1 MELTVNICAK
11 INLSLNILGILD
23 NGYHDVDTVMQSVS
37 LYDTLTVRPAPV
49 LTVDCPGVPQEQNT
63 AYKAARLFFAES
75 GIPGGAE
82 VTIKKGI
89 PFASGMG
96 GSSADAAGLLIA
108 LNHMYDAP
116 LSHQALLHIGARIG
130 ADVCFLMEG
139 GAMRCQG
146 IGEQLTPVINR
157 WDPVYLAV
165 RADGFVT
172 AGQAYHQFD
181 TLGGASCDT
190 DAVLAALAAG
200 DGNAF
205 FARTANALED
215 GCSRLAP
222 DIAHVLCLLRSSTGC
237 QGAFMTGSGS
247 VCIGVFPD
255 ETAARQAIPAFGE
268 RFTAVLHNTARGVIF
283 R

>member
-96 GSSADAAGLLIA
+96 GSSADAAGLLVA

-190 DAVLAALAAG
+190 DAVLAALA
-200 DGNAF
+200 
-205 FARTANALED
+205 
-215 GCSRLAP
+215 
-222 DIAHVLCLLRSSTGC
+222 VLTQVG
-237 QGAFMTGSGS
+237 
-247 VCIGVFPD
+247 IGVAGQCTGQTCFLTGLQHDDDDQSQGHQCLQNDHNSFHLFNLPPLCGS
-255 ETAARQAIPAFGE
+255 AALQRTKFYK
-268 RFTAVLHNTARGVIF
+268 
-283 R
+283 